1 MVSLRRRWD
10 RLSLAARFAL
20 ASAAIL
26 FVGGAGIGAWV
37 TREIETSVIRRV
49 AADSA
54 LYVEALVGPH
64 VQSLAAA
71 TVLSE
76 PQRRALAD
84 ALDRAGIA
92 RRVVSIK
99 VWSPDGTIAY
109 ATDPH
114 LIGTRPSST
123 GLARALAGEV
133 VSARSDLRGEENA
146 YERALADE
154 LVETYIPLRQAST
167 ERIIAVAEFYQRPDL
182 LEAELER
189 ARLATWAV
197 IGAATLAMYALLAGI
212 VRAGS
217 DTIERQRR
225 ALEAT
230 IAQLS
235 AATARL
241 RDLSA
246 ARVETDEAILR
257 RLAREL
263 HDGLAQDLAAALLS
277 LERGRAGSPAA
288 LARAGIESA
297 LAEVR
302 ALARGLALPDLAP
315 LPLDAVLEHACAECE
330 RKTGMRIRR
339 DIAPLPVDGGATLKL
354 SLYRVLQEAL
364 SNAIR
369 HAPGAAVSVRASAAN
384 GSLMLEC
391 ADDGPGLPR
400 DHGEGLGLRSMRER
414 IELLGGRFEATA
426 TSGRGTVIRCE
437 IPILR

>member
-1 MVSLRRRWD
+1 MVSVRRRWD
-10 RLSLAARFAL
+10 RLALAARFAL

-26 FVGGAGIGAWV
+26 FVGAAALGAWV
-37 TREIETSVIRRV
+37 THEIETSVIRRV

-71 TVLSE
+71 TALGE

-146 YERALADE
+146 YERALAGE
-154 LVETYIPLRQAST
+154 LVETYIPLREAST

-189 ARLATWAV
+189 ARLATWAI

-225 ALEAT
+225 TLEAT
-230 IAQLS
+230 VAQLS

-241 RDLSA
+241 RELSA

-277 LERGRAGSPAA
+277 LERGPAGSPAA

-302 ALARGLALPDLAP
+302 ALARGLALPDLTP

-330 RKTGMRIRR
+330 RKTGTRIRR
-339 DIAPLPVDGGATLKL
+339 DIAALPVGGATLKI

-384 GSLMLEC
+384 GSLVLEC
-391 ADDGPGLPR
+391 ADDGPGLPH
-400 DHGEGLGLRSMRER
+400 DGGEGLGLRSMRER

-426 TSGRGTVIRCE
+426 TSGRGTLIRCE
-437 IPILR
+437 IPIVR